1 MATVK
6 RITIINNMIVVEETM
21 TIVGRIALCS
31 LHINGELVA
40 YEILAIRQLWDTF
53 KTVSQLGCCK

>member
-31 LHINGELVA
+31 LYINGKLVA
-40 YEILAIRQLWDTF
+40 YEILVIR
-53 KTVSQLGCCK
+53 